1 MSSAP
6 VTASIESIFRAAAA
20 SLGARPRRSYRQSA
34 LLPETWAKRI
44 VAASALAVVVAGP
57 LYLSPYGT
65 AIATAIGFGVI
76 GAVATNLIIGV
87 ADQPTIGNAAF
98 MAIGAFAA
106 SEAVLYWHWPL
117 FFAVLLG
124 GAAAGLVGLVVGIP
138 ALRVRGL
145 YLVVA
150 TLALHFITI
159 YAFTEYQARR
169 VGSAGFLMPR
179 MAIGGLTTD
188 HSWYYVVTGTA
199 LLCVFVM
206 RNLVRLRY
214 GRAWFALARDEIAAA
229 VLGVNVRRQKI
240 LVFGV
245 TSFMIGVQGALF
257 GYYIGVVSVDPFT
270 FDLAV
275 SYVAMIVIG
284 GQGRAAGSVLGAV
297 FVVGLPYAVTALSGH
312 LPASTAQSL
321 ERDLFNL
328 QGVIY
333 GAAIVLF
340 LVLEPRGL
348 IYIWDR
354 IKASLGLWPLSRKLE
369 RSIDA

>member
-1 MSSAP
+1 L
-6 VTASIESIFRAAAA
+6 AAA
-20 SLGARPRRSYRQSA
+20 SLTVRPRRTYRQAA
-34 LLPETWAKRI
+34 LLPETLAKRI
-44 VAASALAVVVAGP
+44 VVVATLAGVLTGP
-57 LYLSPYGT
+57 LYLSPYAT
-65 AIATAIGFGVI
+65 AIAIAIGIGVI

-98 MAIGAFAA
+98 MAIGAFVAA
-106 SEAVLYWHWPL
+106 EAVLYWHWPM
-117 FFAVLLG
+117 FFAVVLG
-124 GAAAGLVGLVVGIP
+124 GAVAGFVGLLIGIP

-150 TLALHFITI
+150 TLALYYVTI
-159 YAFTEYQARR
+159 YAFTQYQSRR

-179 MAIGGLTTD
+179 LSIGGLTSD
-188 HSWYYVVTGTA
+188 HSWYFVVMGTA

-214 GRAWFALARDEIAAA
+214 GRAWFALARDEIAAS
-229 VLGVNVRRQKI
+229 VLGVNVRQQKI

-245 TSFMIGVQGALF
+245 TSFMIGIQGALF

-284 GQGRAAGSVLGAV
+284 GQGRTAGSVLGAV
-297 FVVGLPYAVTALSGH
+297 FVVGLPYAVTQLSGY
-312 LPASTAQSL
+312 LPSSTAQSL
-321 ERDLFNL
+321 QRDLFNL

-354 IKASLGLWPLSRKLE
+354 IKTSVGLWPLSRKLE
-369 RSIDA
+369 RPIDG

>member
-1 MSSAP
+1 LVLSL
-6 VTASIESIFRAAAA
+6 AAAV
-20 SLGARPRRSYRQSA
+20 L
-34 LLPETWAKRI
+34 I
-44 VAASALAVVVAGP
+44 AGP

-87 ADQPTIGNAAF
+87 ADQPTIGNSAF
-98 MAIGAFAA
+98 MAIGAFTVAQ
-106 SEAVLYWHWPL
+106 AVLYWHWPM
-117 FFAVLLG
+117 FFAVVLG
-124 GAAAGLVGLVVGIP
+124 GAAAGFVGLLVGIP

-179 MAIGGLTTD
+179 FSIGGLTSD
-188 HSWYYVVTGTA
+188 HTWYYVVLGTA
-199 LLCVFVM
+199 VLAIFVS
-206 RNLVRLRY
+206 RNLVRLRF
-214 GRAWFALARDEIAAA
+214 GRAWFALARDEIAAS

-240 LVFGV
+240 VVFGF
-245 TSFMIGVQGALF
+245 TSFMIGIEGALF

-284 GQGRAAGSVLGAV
+284 GQGRTAGSVLGAI
-297 FVVGLPYAVTALSGH
+297 FVVGLPYAVTSLAGH

-348 IYIWDR
+348 IYLWDR
-354 IKASLGLWPLSRKLE
+354 MKASANLWPLSRKLE
-369 RSIDA
+369 RSADV